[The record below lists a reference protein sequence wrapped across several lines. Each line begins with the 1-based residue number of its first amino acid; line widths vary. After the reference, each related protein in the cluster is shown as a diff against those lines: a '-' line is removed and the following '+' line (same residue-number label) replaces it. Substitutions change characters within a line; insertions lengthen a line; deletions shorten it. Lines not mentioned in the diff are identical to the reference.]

1 MRKLIPAVSGI
12 ILALAVVVTT
22 TACASRP
29 VGPGPDAI
37 KVLFIGSSYF
47 AGNDLIGMFHSLA
60 DEGGKDIWI
69 GEEVI
74 SGKFL
79 DYHALSSSTDKRI
92 RNQDW
97 DFVLMQGGGTPVA
110 YPQTAHLVIP
120 PYEYHNAYAA
130 LDLLVRKIWANHPGS
145 RPVFMMPWAFEDGLL
160 WVDGQSDT
168 YADMQEL
175 IFEHSVAWGQ
185 ALDLTI
191 APVGWAFN
199 SVLAERPYE
208 HYLHVS
214 DWNHASLKGSY
225 LAACVFYVT
234 LFQEGVAGFSFS
246 AGLSRQDALY
256 FQQVAT
262 ATVLENT
269 TLWNLGDIP
278 PEQ

>member
-1 MRKLIPAVSGI
+1 MKRTITAASGI
-12 ILALAVVVTT
+12 ILAIAVVSTIS
-22 TACASRP
+22 ACESRP
-29 VGPGPDAI
+29 TGPGPDAI

-47 AGNDLIGMFHSLA
+47 AGNDLIGMFQFLA
-60 DEGGKDIWI
+60 DEGGKDVWI

-79 DYHALSSSTDKRI
+79 DYHALSTHTENRI
-92 RNQDW
+92 KNQKW

-120 PYEYHNAYAA
+120 PYVYHNAYTA
-130 LDLLVRKIWANHPGS
+130 LDLLKRKIWANHPES

-160 WVDGQSDT
+160 WVEGQSDT

-175 IFEHSVAWGQ
+175 IFENSVAWGDS
-185 ALDLTI
+185 LDLTI

-199 SVLAERPYE
+199 TVIAERPYE
-208 HYLHVS
+208 HYLHIS
-214 DWNHASLKGSY
+214 DWNHASLRGSY
-225 LAACVFYVT
+225 LAACVLYVT
-234 LFQEGVAGFSFS
+234 LFQESVEGFSFS
-246 AGLSRQDALY
+246 AGLSPQDALY

-269 TLWNLGDIP
+269 ALWNLGDIP
-278 PEQ
+278 